1 MATTERR
8 AKEREQRRQDI
19 LKAAREV
26 FFSKGIYNAT
36 VDDVAAAA
44 ELSKGTIYL
53 YFSSKEEILA
63 QLLLEGF
70 DILIASLQEAFY
82 STKDLPPPERLQRL
96 ATAYLKFFYEYP
108 NYFRLMVIFDR
119 GRLRE
124 KLPLEL
130 CEEIK
135 ARNREAFG
143 WVSKV
148 VEEGIEK
155 GVFSPKDPW
164 LVAGTL
170 WASIHGILILMSI
183 PFRRE
188 IMGFS
193 LDEMV
198 HTAIETLLKG
208 LQHGD
213 RKASG

>member
-8 AKEREQRRQDI
+8 AREREQRRQDI
-19 LKAAREV
+19 LNAARKV

-44 ELSKGTIYL
+44 ELGKGTIYL

-63 QLLLEGF
+63 HLLLEGF
-70 DILIASLQEAFY
+70 NVLIASLRDVFSSTEAL
-82 STKDLPPPERLQRL
+82 SPSERLRRL
-96 ATAYLKFFYEYP
+96 ALAYLDFFHRYP
-108 NYFRLMVIFDR
+108 HYFRLMVAFDR

-124 KLPLEL
+124 KLPPEL

-143 WVSKV
+143 WVSRV

-155 GVFSPKDPW
+155 GFFVPQDPW

-198 HTAIETLLKG
+198 HTAIDTLLRG
-208 LQHGD
+208 LEHPDQ
-213 RKASG
+213 KASD